1 MNIAFWGEEHQCG
14 TTAHMLAVMGML
26 SLFYPQARIRAEGP
40 GQPGDLAF
48 RFYDCGTGL
57 TGRRRQIL
65 RGSDLAVINLRQEKA
80 CIERF
85 FSEHFHIS
93 GKLFFLLEA
102 NAHTV
107 GADERYLERM
117 YRVAPEQI
125 GVIPFNNDF
134 YCALSR
140 KRGMAFVKREGV
152 MPKSAV
158 NEQFITALRATT
170 SRMVSCALECR

>member
-26 SLFYPQARIRAEGP
+26 SVLYPQARIRAEGP
-40 GQPGDLAF
+40 RQSGSLAF

-65 RGSDLAVINLRQEKA
+65 READLAVINLRQERA
-80 CIERF
+80 CIDRF

-107 GADERYLERM
+107 GADEKYLEWA

-140 KRGMAFVKREGV
+140 KRGRAFVKREGV
-152 MPKSAV
+152 MPNSAV
-158 NEQFITALRATT
+158 NEQFIRALRATT
-170 SRMVSCALECR
+170 DRMVNCAREC